1 MAKIFNRAALEARGV
16 FLPDTKG
23 FIDERALAM
32 DASMA
37 FDAQPALA
45 TAPNAGIPA
54 FLTNYLDPEIVEVV
68 FAPNKAEQIMGGSK
82 LKGDWT
88 TQTAMFPYAE
98 STGEVTSY
106 GDYNEVG
113 SARANANWVSRES
126 YLFQTITQW
135 GALELD
141 RAGEARI
148 NWAQRQNIASTLV
161 LDKFMNTSWFYGVQ
175 NLKCYGLLNDP
186 SLPASIAPNPA
197 NSSNGD
203 TGTTWPDKSAL
214 SIFGDIVSLYNQLIT
229 QTQGL
234 IERDA
239 KMVLAMSPQSEA
251 QLTKTNQYNVN
262 VYDQIKKNFPNL
274 RIETAVQYENA
285 TSGNLVQLIAEEI
298 EGLETV
304 FGAFNEKLRAHPVI
318 VAASSWKQ
326 KKTSGTWGA
335 IIRRPL
341 AIASMLGV

>member
-1 MAKIFNRAALEARGV
+1 MTKIFNRAALEARGV

-23 FIDERALAM
+23 FIDERVLGMDSRMAM
-32 DASMA
+32 DA
-37 FDAQPALA
+37 QPSLA
-45 TAPNAGIPA
+45 TQPNAGIPA
-54 FLTNYLDPEIVEVV
+54 FLTNYLDPEIVEVL
-68 FAPNKAEQIMGGSK
+68 FAPNKAEQVMGGSK

-88 TQTAMFPYAE
+88 TKTAMFPYAE

-113 SARANANWVSRES
+113 SARANVNWESRES
-126 YLFQTITQW
+126 YLFQTLTQW
-135 GALELD
+135 GELELAT
-141 RAGEARI
+141 AGEGRI

-161 LDKFMNTSWFYGVQ
+161 LDKFMNTSWFYGVAG
-175 NLKCYGLLNDP
+175 LKNYGLLNDP
-186 SLPASIAPNPA
+186 NLPASIAPGAPV
-197 NSSNGD
+197 SPS
-203 TGTTWPDKSAL
+203 TGTIWADKTAAD
-214 SIFGDIVSLYNQLIT
+214 IYTDIVSLYNQLIT

-239 KMVLAMSPQSEA
+239 KMVLAMSPESEA

-262 VYDQIKKNFPNL
+262 VSDQIKKNFPNL
-274 RIETAVQYENA
+274 RVETAVQYTNS
-285 TSGNLVQLIAEEI
+285 TTGNLVQMIVDEI
-298 EGLETV
+298 EGLETA

-318 VAASSWKQ
+318 LSISSFKQ

-341 AIASMLGV
+341 AIASMIGI

>member
-1 MAKIFNRAALEARGV
+1 MGKIFNRAALEARGV

-23 FIDERALAM
+23 FIDERVLGM

-37 FDAQPALA
+37 MDAQPSLA
-45 TAPNAGIPA
+45 TQPNGGIPA
-54 FLTNYLDPEIVEVV
+54 FLTNYLDPEIVEIL
-68 FAPNKAEQIMGGSK
+68 FAPNKAERIMGGSK
-82 LKGDWT
+82 IKGDWT
-88 TQTAMFPYAE
+88 TQTAMFAVAE
-98 STGEVTSY
+98 STGETASY
-106 GDYNEVG
+106 GDFSEG
-113 SARANANWVSRES
+113 GTADANVNWISRES
-126 YLFQTITQW
+126 YLFQTVTQW

-161 LDKFMNTSWFYGVQ
+161 LDKFMNTSWFFGVAG
-175 NLKCYGLLNDP
+175 LKNYGLLNDP
-186 SLPASIAPNPA
+186 SLPPSIAPGAPV
-197 NSSNGD
+197 SPS
-203 TGTTWPDKSAL
+203 TGTTWADKTAAD
-214 SIFGDIVSLYNQLIT
+214 IFTDIVSLYNQLIT

-262 VYDQIKKNFPNL
+262 VYDQITKNFPNI
-274 RIETAVQYENA
+274 RVESAIQYENA
-285 TSGNLVQLIAEEI
+285 TTGNLVQLIAEEI
-298 EGLETV
+298 EGTETV
-304 FGAFNEKLRAHPVI
+304 FGGFNEKLRAHPVI
-318 VAASSWKQ
+318 VTVSGWKQ

-341 AIASMLGV
+341 AIASMVGV

>member
-1 MAKIFNRAALEARGV
+1 MKIFNRAALEARGV

-23 FIDERALAM
+23 FIDERVLGM

-37 FDAQPALA
+37 MDAQPALA
-45 TAPNAGIPA
+45 TQPNAGIPS

-68 FAPNKAEQIMGGSK
+68 FAPNKAERIMGSSK

-88 TQTAMFPYAE
+88 TQTAMFPFAE

-113 SARANANWVSRES
+113 SARANANWISRES
-126 YLFQTITQW
+126 YLFQTVTQW

-148 NWAQRQNIASTLV
+148 NWAQRQNIASVLV
-161 LDKFMNTSWFYGVQ
+161 LDKFMNTSWFYGVSG
-175 NLKCYGLLNDP
+175 LKNYGLLNDP
-186 SLPASIAPNPA
+186 SLPASITPGAPVSP
-197 NSSNGD
+197 S
-203 TGTTWPDKSAL
+203 TGTTWPDKTAAD
-214 SIFGDIVSLYNQLIT
+214 IFTDIVSLYNQLIT

-304 FGAFNEKLRAHPVI
+304 YGGFNEKLRAHPVI
-318 VAASSWKQ
+318 VAVSSWKQ

>member
-1 MAKIFNRAALEARGV
+1 MKIFNRKALESKGV

-23 FIDERALAM
+23 FLDEKVLGM
-32 DASMA
+32 DAAMA
-37 FDAQPALA
+37 FDAQPTLA
-45 TAPNAGIPA
+45 TQPNAGIPA
-54 FLTNYLDPEIVEVV
+54 FLTNYLDPEIVEVL
-68 FAPNKAEQIMGGSK
+68 FAPNKAEQVMGGSK

-88 TQTAMFPYAE
+88 TQTAMFPYLE
-98 STGEVTSY
+98 STGEVSSY
-106 GDYNEVG
+106 DDYSLVG
-113 SARANANWVSRES
+113 SARANANFESRES
-126 YLFQTITQW
+126 YLFQTVTQW

-161 LDKFMNTSWFYGVQ
+161 LDKFMNTSWFYGVA
-175 NLKCYGLLNDP
+175 NLKNYGLLNDP
-186 SLPASIAPNPA
+186 SLPASIAPGPEVTA
-197 NSSNGD
+197 NGD

-214 SIFGDIVSLYNQLIT
+214 SIFNDVVTLYNQLIT

-239 KMVLAMSPQSEA
+239 KMVLAMSPESEA
-251 QLTKTNQYNVN
+251 QFTKTNSYNVN
-262 VYDQIKKNFPNL
+262 VYDQVKKNFPNL
-274 RIETAVQYENA
+274 RIETAVQYTNPTA
-285 TSGNLVQLIAEEI
+285 GNLVQMIVEEI

-304 FGAFNEKLRAHPVI
+304 YGAFNEKLRAHPVI
-318 VAASSWKQ
+318 VAESSWRQ

-341 AIASMLGV
+341 AIASMIGV